1 MSGTILATGPVPAF
15 AEPLLERFGRLVVA
29 PADDEETLAALAG
42 EAVAFVVRGGSAISE
57 RLIGAAPDLRVIAR
71 SGVGYD
77 DVDVEAATRRGIPVV
92 LTPDA
97 GAPAV
102 AEGALALM
110 LGLVKR
116 LTELGDSVRAGRWD
130 DRDRIEIGDLAGASL
145 GIVGAGRIGR
155 RVAELATAFGME
167 VRGHDP
173 YAGECPFQLVGL
185 EELVA
190 GSDFVSIH
198 APLTDETR
206 GMIDAALLAGAR
218 PGLILVNLSR
228 GGLVRS
234 LDDLLGA
241 LESGRLGGVGLDVF
255 EPEPPPGDH
264 PLFHH
269 PRVMVTP
276 HSLGLSRNA
285 RRRIFEQ
292 VAEGIEAVFE
302 GRRPAAV
309 ANPSVYAGS

>member
-1 MSGTILATGPVPAF
+1 MSATILATGPVPEL
-15 AEPLLERFGRLVVA
+15 AERLLEQFGRLVVA
-29 PADDEETLAALAG
+29 PSDDEETLVRLAG
-42 EAVAFVVRGGSAISE
+42 NTVAFVVRGGSRITE
-57 RLIGAAPDLRVIAR
+57 RLIDAAPDLRVIAR

-77 DVDVEAATRRGIPVV
+77 DVDVEAATRRRIPVV

-110 LGLVKR
+110 LGLAKR
-116 LTELGDSVRAGRWD
+116 LPELGESVRAGRWA
-130 DRDRIEIGDLAGASL
+130 DRDRIEIGDLAGAML

-155 RVAELATAFGME
+155 RVADLATAFGME
-167 VRGHDP
+167 IGGHDP
-173 YAGECPFQLVGL
+173 YAGECPFPLVGL

-190 GSDFVSIH
+190 KSDFLSIH
-198 APLTDETR
+198 APLTEETR
-206 GMIDAALLAGAR
+206 GMIDAHLLAKTR
-218 PGLILVNLSR
+218 SGLILINLSR

-234 LDDLLGA
+234 LDDLLEA

-255 EPEPPPGDH
+255 EPEPPPGGH
-264 PLFHH
+264 ALFRH

-276 HSLGLSRNA
+276 HALGLSRSA

-309 ANPSVYAGS
+309 ANPSVYTDS